1 MPRSIYT
8 VPAQKPGISFHTTKD
23 GHRLPLLGT
32 VTRPS
37 GVLTGPVPLVDHIR
51 AQSAAP
57 NAAAN
62 LRRWDYAEY
71 PPTVIGENTD
81 TVTTGNSPL
90 YFSDSVIHYD
100 KRIDAN
106 PQNDE
111 ERSALSLTN
120 QEAARQAVFGKLNEW
135 PNAYSEQNFIF
146 GDTTAQT
153 LLMNRPV
160 NEAEIACEHIDYE
173 EYGYYN
179 RARVNLR
186 QHAAFLRWLI
196 FPGAA
201 TGAQVVAKVSFEDIV
216 ITAQSLFETQP
227 IDPVRLQPQLV
238 LYTPPTN
245 WTGQWPAA
253 GVPLQHFLTYFLG
266 TLDIPVKPEGMA
278 GCTHILDAADA
289 PTYTAAFTVPA
300 SRVVLPVLRWHSGF
314 VTDFIHRMV
323 PIARDPGE
331 VSGASFFSLISNG
344 VKLTI
349 SDTDIGK

>member
-8 VPAQKPGISFHTTKD
+8 VPAQKPGISFHITKD
-23 GHRLPLLGT
+23 GHRFPLLGT

-37 GVLTGPVPLVDHIR
+37 GVLSGPVPLVDHLR

-71 PPTVIGENTD
+71 PPTVIGDNTN

-90 YFSDSVIHYD
+90 YLSDLVIYYD
-100 KRIDAN
+100 KRIEAN
-106 PQNDE
+106 PQSDE
-111 ERSALSLTN
+111 ERLALSLTN
-120 QEAARQAVFGKLNEW
+120 QEAARQAVFNKIKEW

-160 NEAEIACEHIDYE
+160 NEIRVACEDIDYE
-173 EYGYYN
+173 ERGYYN
-179 RARVNLR
+179 RASVNFR
-186 QHAAFLRWLI
+186 QYVASLRWLI

-201 TGAQVVAKVSFEDIV
+201 SGAQVVAKITFDDLV
-216 ITAQSLFETQP
+216 ITAQNTFDTQP
-227 IDPVRLQPQLV
+227 TDPVRLQPQLV
-238 LYTPPTN
+238 LYTLPTG

-253 GVPLQHFLTYFLG
+253 GVPLQQFLTLFLG
-266 TLDIPVKPEGMA
+266 TLDVPVKPEGMA
-278 GCTHILDAADA
+278 GCTHHLYAEEM
-289 PTYTAAFTVPA
+289 PTYTTTFTVPA

-314 VTDFIHRMV
+314 VTDFIHRTV
-323 PIARDPGE
+323 PIARDSGE
-331 VSGASFFSLISNG
+331 VSGASLFSLISNG

-349 SDTDIGK
+349 PDTDIGK

>member
-1 MPRSIYT
+1 MPRSIYS

-37 GVLTGPVPLVDHIR
+37 GVLNGPVPLVDHLS
-51 AQSAAP
+51 AQTAAP

-71 PPTVIGENTD
+71 PPTVIGDNTN

-90 YFSDSVIHYD
+90 YLSDLQIYYD
-100 KRIDAN
+100 KRIEAN
-106 PQNDE
+106 PQSDE
-111 ERSALSLTN
+111 ERRALSLTN

-160 NEAEIACEHIDYE
+160 SDVEIAHEQIEYE
-173 EYGYYN
+173 ERGYYN
-179 RARVNLR
+179 RATVNFR
-186 QHAAFLRWLI
+186 QYAAFLHWLI

-201 TGAQVVAKVSFEDIV
+201 SGAQVVAKVTFDDLV
-216 ITAQSLFETQP
+216 ITAQNIFATEQTE
-227 IDPVRLQPQLV
+227 PVQLQPQLE
-238 LYTPPTN
+238 LYTLPTG

-253 GVPLQHFLTYFLG
+253 GVPLQQFLTLFLG
-266 TLDIPVKPEGMA
+266 TLDVPVKPEGMA
-278 GCTHILDAADA
+278 GCTHHLYAEEM
-289 PTYTAAFTVPA
+289 PTYTTAFTVPA

-314 VTDFIHRMV
+314 VTDFINRTV

-331 VSGASFFSLISNG
+331 VSGACYFNLISNG

>member
-37 GVLTGPVPLVDHIR
+37 GVLNGPVPLVDHFR

-71 PPTVIGENTD
+71 PPTVIGDNTN
-81 TVTTGNSPL
+81 TVTTGNSPYYL
-90 YFSDSVIHYD
+90 ADLMIYYN
-100 KRIDAN
+100 KRIEAN

-111 ERSALSLTN
+111 ERRALSLTN

-135 PNAYSEQNFIF
+135 PNACSEQNFII

-160 NEAEIACEHIDYE
+160 SNVEIAYE
-173 EYGYYN
+173 GIEYDERGYYN
-179 RARVNLR
+179 RAMVEFR
-186 QHAAFLRWLI
+186 QSVAFLRWLI

-201 TGAQVVAKVSFEDIV
+201 SGAQVVAKVSFEDLV
-216 ITAQSLFETQP
+216 ITAQNLFATQST
-227 IDPVRLQPQLV
+227 DPVQLQPQIE
-238 LYTPPTN
+238 LYTLPTR

-253 GVPLQHFLTYFLG
+253 GVPLQQFLTLFLG
-266 TLDIPVKPEGMA
+266 TLDVPVKPEGMA
-278 GCTHILDAADA
+278 GCTHYLAEANT

-300 SRVVLPVLRWHSGF
+300 SRIVLPVLRWHSGF
-314 VTDFIHRMV
+314 VTDFINRTV